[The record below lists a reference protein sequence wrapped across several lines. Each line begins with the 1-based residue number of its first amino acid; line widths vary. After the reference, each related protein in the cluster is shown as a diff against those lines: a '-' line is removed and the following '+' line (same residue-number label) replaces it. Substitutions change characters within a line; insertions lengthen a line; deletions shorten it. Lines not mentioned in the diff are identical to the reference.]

1 MKVMQETEQI
11 EVEEEKAE
19 VVDLPEEETET
30 SEEKVEKV
38 KSEPK
43 EEESGEEESADE
55 SQKSEDDDE
64 ETEDEEGLIVSFE
77 GEEPPEKE
85 EPAPNWVREL
95 RKKNREL
102 ARENKKLQAQIQEVA
117 EKKDQPIELGK
128 KPTPEDFDYDAEATA
143 NAIVEWTERKRKL
156 DEQAATKKEQEVKRQ
171 GTYQKKLEAYN
182 EAKNSL
188 KAKDYEDIEEAVRDA
203 LDVAKQS
210 VIIQGAEN
218 PALVVYAL
226 GKNPQKLE
234 QLSKISDPI
243 QFAMQIARLESKMK
257 VSTRKPPPPEKTIA
271 GNASISASTEATLE
285 KLEAEAER
293 TGDRTKIIKYKQKLK
308 NKTQ

>member
-1 MKVMQETEQI
+1 MQETEQI